1 MLDIHLSHLLNWSL
15 VMHLNWLWVLNV
27 DRFVLVSL
35 HLEEPLVLLV
45 ELLLLFEILSVLLF

>member
-27 DRFVLVSL
+27 DRLVLVSL
-35 HLEEPLVLLV
+35 HLEEPLVLFV